1 MTLQVPPRTFLLGL
15 SDWRLPL
22 CDVCGSWVMG
32 WASSTMYS
40 HSRKEEI
47 QELVFSSQLTNHC
60 LACCWGPWVSLSC
73 TSPGFI
79 SPGLCLLSGGG
90 TNMSQTV
97 GHSPWPRGP
106 KAEFFQIDFVYG
118 VFVCTLPLQR
128 SKAFSCVSIQPMT
141 VDPRWKASWLPCDF
155 LHLSHPPQL
164 SLKDR
169 PWGKGNCY

>member
-1 MTLQVPPRTFLLGL
+1 
-15 SDWRLPL
+15 
-22 CDVCGSWVMG
+22 MG

-60 LACCWGPWVSLSC
+60 LAFCWGTWVSLSC
-73 TSPGFI
+73 TSPVFI

-90 TNMSQTV
+90 VRSQTV

-141 VDPRWKASWLPCDF
+141 VDLDGRP
-155 LHLSHPPQL
+155 HGSHVIFFISHTLL
-164 SLKDR
+164 SLARRTGLGERGIATDNLQMWFISWVMGG
-169 PWGKGNCY
+169 PA